1 MYCDQPAWRA
11 WIEKAVRPNIEFL
24 LRTQLPDGTWS
35 HLGEKTWDRTR
46 SPGII
51 NYLTWYYEHV
61 QKDPR
66 IVKAVQRF
74 DAFILNPQ
82 NRKSYGQLYEGAN
95 PGPVDRASAFNT
107 ATSLTGRAVAD
118 ILSPGVDV
126 RW

>member
-1 MYCDQPAWRA
+1 MPY
-11 WIEKAVRPNIEFL
+11 V
-24 LRTQLPDGTWS
+24 
-35 HLGEKTWDRTR
+35 EKTWDRTR

-74 DAFILNPQ
+74 DTFILNPQ

-107 ATSLTGRAVAD
+107 TTSLTGRAIAD
-118 ILSPGVDV
+118 ILSPGVDA